1 MGPAY
6 KGTLAAASRGCSS
19 TTCTAALGEA
29 AGGGRCSGD
38 RCSIPSAVSPPL
50 PINVGAINGCSGCID
65 AWQHQPAVS
74 YNYQPTSE
82 MVPQLPSL
90 LARHS
95 KTKRPSVLAGNRPI
109 FIILS
114 YYTRRR
120 HERLIRVEA
129 FQTPR
134 QTGVRRL
141 ARAER
146 RHVPLVSLC
155 FPRTT
160 GAPRPHGVRH
170 LQSFGLCRRTP
181 SRKESTW
188 STTPHNKFSA
198 ADETYGTPT
207 ECGRGCIALLAS
219 VVCGNTISGNM
230 GE

>member
-6 KGTLAAASRGCSS
+6 KGTLAAASRGCSI

-29 AGGGRCSGD
+29 ADGGRCSGG

-109 FIILS
+109 FIILY
-114 YYTRRR
+114 YYTTST
-120 HERLIRVEA
+120 LAALKGWEA
-129 FQTPR
+129 GVLSHPGFTFVCSPKVVRPPGVWLMRPR
-134 QTGVRRL
+134 
-141 ARAER
+141 
-146 RHVPLVSLC
+146 
-155 FPRTT
+155 
-160 GAPRPHGVRH
+160 
-170 LQSFGLCRRTP
+170 
-181 SRKESTW
+181 
-188 STTPHNKFSA
+188 
-198 ADETYGTPT
+198 
-207 ECGRGCIALLAS
+207 
-219 VVCGNTISGNM
+219 
-230 GE
+230 